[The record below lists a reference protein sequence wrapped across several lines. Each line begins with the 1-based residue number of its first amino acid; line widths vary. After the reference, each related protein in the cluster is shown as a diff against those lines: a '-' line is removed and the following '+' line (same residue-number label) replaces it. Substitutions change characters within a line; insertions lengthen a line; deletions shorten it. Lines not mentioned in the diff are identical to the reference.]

1 MRLTL
6 NDKNKIDM
14 LVALF
19 QLFKNCTI
27 IVKLDFLETG
37 LIIQGMDKSHIC
49 LFLTNIKCNW
59 FTSYSNLTNTEIF
72 IESSTFL
79 MVLSRI
85 QENQLLI
92 LEYNESKET
101 LDIEVLCN
109 NGINKEEKKD
119 YNRYFQLPLIDLDQ
133 DNYMMPSIN
142 YDAEFSIN
150 AKQLNDLMSQLVLFG
165 DILNVICNEDEIY
178 LESNG
183 ENGKMKVEIP
193 IDNLNEFSISEGEKI
208 EISFGL
214 HCLYKMSITTKLSKD
229 IEIGISNE
237 FPIRIK
243 YDLGEDSASIFFIAP
258 KIIT

>member
-6 NDKNKIDM
+6 SDKSKIDM

-19 QLFKNCTI
+19 QLYKNCSV
-27 IVKLDFLETG
+27 IVKLEFIETG

-49 LFLTNIKCNW
+49 LFLTDIKHSW
-59 FTSYSNLTNTEIF
+59 FNSYSNLSNIQ
-72 IESSTFL
+72 IILDSSTLL

-85 QENQLLI
+85 QENQLLV
-92 LEYNESKET
+92 LEYNPNKET

-109 NGINKEEKKD
+109 TASTKDDKKD
-119 YNRYFQLPLIDLDQ
+119 YNRFFQLPLIDLDQ
-133 DNYMMPSIN
+133 QTYHIPEVN

-150 AKQLNDLMSQLVLFG
+150 AKQFNDLMSQLVLFG

-214 HCLYKMSITTKLSKD
+214 QSLYKMSITTKLSKD

-243 YDLGEDSASIFFIAP
+243 YDLGEDSKSLFFIAP
-258 KIIT
+258 KIIN